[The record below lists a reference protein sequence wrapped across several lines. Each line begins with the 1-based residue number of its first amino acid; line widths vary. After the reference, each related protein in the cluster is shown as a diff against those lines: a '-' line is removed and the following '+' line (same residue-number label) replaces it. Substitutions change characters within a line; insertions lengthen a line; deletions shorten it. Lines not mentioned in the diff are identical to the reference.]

1 MAARSRDADR
11 TVGGM
16 VLAVLG
22 AILAVHTLWRLS
34 ASGPGDI
41 VVFLLGTVP
50 GLLLA
55 LLLLTVGLW
64 MIESGPPGSY
74 ARRLLAWAVTSGL
87 FGALSASLFVIDPR
101 GAVVTVRLQ
110 RVEREGGMAEDW
122 LAQAG

>member
-34 ASGPGDI
+34 AS
-41 VVFLLGTVP
+41 
-50 GLLLA
+50 
-55 LLLLTVGLW
+55 
-64 MIESGPPGSY
+64 
-74 ARRLLAWAVTSGL
+74 
-87 FGALSASLFVIDPR
+87 LFVIDPR

-110 RVEREGGMAEDW
+110 RAEREGGTVEDW